1 MPRSDATS
9 QFIAAIQSAYVKPAL
24 FVQVNMLTG
33 PVYVW
38 SGAGSITWN
47 SITWTGV
54 GQFGTVSTIE
64 EGADVQARGIVLTL
78 SGIDPTLLNDVM
90 TEYAQ
95 GLPAVVYLGLFDGSG
110 NLIPNPI
117 TCWSG
122 RTDQPTLTV
131 GGDSATLAIA
141 CENRL
146 VEMNVS
152 VQRRYTSADQQLDY
166 PTDLGFSFVDQIQ
179 DVTIFWGR
187 HPGATNNFTVQGNG
201 G

>member
-1 MPRSDATS
+1 MPRPDATS
-9 QFIAAIQSAYVKPAL
+9 AFVNAIQSAYVKPAL
-24 FVQVNMLTG
+24 FVQVNMVSG

-54 GQFGTVSTIE
+54 GQFGMVSGIE
-64 EGADVQARGIVLTL
+64 EGSDVYARGIVLML
-78 SGIDPTLLNDVM
+78 SGIDPTLLTDVM

-95 GLPAVVYLGLFDGSG
+95 GLPAIVYLGLFDGSG
-110 NLIPNPI
+110 SLIANPVC
-117 TCWSG
+117 CWSG

-131 GGDSATLAIA
+131 GGDTATLSIA
-141 CENRL
+141 CESRL

-152 VQRRYTSADQQLDY
+152 VERRYTTEDQQLDH
-166 PTDLGFSFVDQIQ
+166 PGDLGFSFVDQIQ

-187 HPGATNNFTVQGNG
+187 HPSATNNFTVQGTSG
-201 G
+201 